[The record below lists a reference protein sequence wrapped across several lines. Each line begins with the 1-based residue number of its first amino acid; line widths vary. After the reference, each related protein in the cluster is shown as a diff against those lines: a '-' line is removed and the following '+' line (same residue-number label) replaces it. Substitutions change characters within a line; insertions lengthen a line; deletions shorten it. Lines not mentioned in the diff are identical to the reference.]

1 MLQQKFS
8 FMVFV
13 LGLSKIKNCGVIII
27 FMRVI
32 KLALICNKCY
42 RHNVLKTFALLAN
55 GANKGVVRNASKL
68 ED

>member
-27 FMRVI
+27 CHEGYKVGPNMQQM
-32 KLALICNKCY
+32 LSPQC
-42 RHNVLKTFALLAN
+42 
-55 GANKGVVRNASKL
+55 S
-68 ED
+68 